1 MSLRDLISPFYAWK
15 RALDKPFTINK
26 PVTEREGAPRYRGF
40 HVNDIEKCIGCGT
53 CEEICQN
60 EAIDM
65 VEVAGLE
72 PKNGDSGLRP
82 LIDYGRCC
90 WCALCV
96 DVCPT
101 GSLGMSN
108 DYIWVTTN
116 PEEWRFQPGVED
128 KAWKDDDKG
137 YRRTDEAWLLD
148 PELTE
153 MPVMEPEKRKHTFEE
168 MALGFT
174 DEMAIDEASRCLECG
189 ICVAACPTHMDIP
202 EYIRSIREGRL
213 EEGLELLYD
222 TNPFPESCGR
232 ICTARCQDVCA
243 LGHNGEPIAI
253 RFLKRYITDKT
264 VEQKYRVLGI
274 GKELPDTGK
283 RVAIVGGG
291 PSGLTAAYYLRNYG
305 HRVTVFEKHNYLGGM
320 LRYGIPEYRL
330 PKAVLDRE
338 IQTILDTG
346 VEVKF
351 GVDVGKDVSL
361 KELRE
366 QYDAVFISVG
376 AQKGTQMPI
385 EGMDTPGVLVGVD
398 FLDRIAEGKRPDLG
412 ERVVV
417 VGGGNTAM
425 DVCRSSVRLGAKE
438 VFVLYRRTEAEM
450 PANREEIEEAKEE
463 GVQFQFLVT
472 PIKISQKG
480 QRLAIECLRMQ
491 LGEPDASGRRRP
503 VPIEGSNFTIEA
515 DTCIMA
521 IGQKVD
527 SSMAQELEIK
537 VTRWGTFEVN
547 PDTLETNVPGV
558 FAGGDCERGPEDA
571 ISAIADGKKASYF
584 VHRYLTGELKRSA
597 ESDKA

>member
-1 MSLRDLISPFYAWK
+1 MSLRDVISPFYAWK

-26 PVTEREGAPRYRGF
+26 PIAEREGAERYRGF
-40 HVNDIEKCIGCGT
+40 HVNDLNKCIGCGT

-65 VEVAGLE
+65 VEFAGQE
-72 PKNGDSGLRP
+72 PGKGDSGLRP
-82 LIDYGRCC
+82 QIDYGRCC

-108 DYIWVTTN
+108 DYIWVTPH
-116 PEEWRFQPGVED
+116 PEEWVFKPGADE
-128 KAWKDDDKG
+128 KEWKDDEKG
-137 YRRTDEAWLLD
+137 YRRTEEAWLLD
-148 PELTE
+148 PELRE
-153 MPVMEPEKRKHTFEE
+153 MPVMEPEVRKRTFRE
-168 MALGFT
+168 MALGFSDQT
-174 DEMAIDEASRCLECG
+174 AIDEASRCLECG

-202 EYIRSIREGRL
+202 EYIRAIRENRL
-213 EEGLELLYD
+213 EEGLEILYD

-243 LGHNGEPIAI
+243 VGHNGEPIAI

-264 VEQKYRVLGI
+264 AEEKYRILGI
-274 GKELPDTGK
+274 GKTLPSTGK
-283 RVAIVGGG
+283 RVAIIGGG

-305 HRVTVFEKHNYLGGM
+305 HHVTVFEKHDHLGGM

-351 GVDVGKDVSL
+351 NREVGKDISL
-361 KELRE
+361 KEIRN
-366 QYDAVFISVG
+366 QFDAVFVSVG

-398 FLDRIAEGKRPDLG
+398 FLDRIAEGERPNLG
-412 ERVVV
+412 KRVVV

-425 DVCRSSVRLGAKE
+425 DVCRSSVRLGAEE
-438 VFVLYRRTEAEM
+438 VVVLYRRTEAQM

-463 GVQFQFLVT
+463 GVKFQFLVN
-472 PIKISQKG
+472 PIKIRKKG
-480 QRLAIECLRMQ
+480 DSLEIECIRME

-503 VPIEGSNFTIEA
+503 VPVEGSNFTVEA

-527 SSMAQELEIK
+527 GTMARQIDIK
-537 VTRWGTFEVN
+537 LTRWGTFEVN
-547 PDTLETNVPGV
+547 PDTLETNVEGI
-558 FAGGDCERGPEDA
+558 FAGGDCERGPDDA
-571 ISAIADGKKASYF
+571 ISAIADGKKAAYF
-584 VHRYLTGELKRSA
+584 IQRYLEK
-597 ESDKA
+597 KKQNKPK